1 MSVITATDLHF
12 PVVRYFAL
20 FTTKCLLAREK
31 VGALSSPDLAV
42 LRRVSVETTPMG
54 SRGIPSTVGG
64 RGAVER
70 AGLREQHG
78 RFIQVRA
85 ASDA

>member
-1 MSVITATDLHF
+1 MKKRGGQRSQ
-12 PVVRYFAL
+12 
-20 FTTKCLLAREK
+20 TKTEKKRE
-31 VGALSSPDLAV
+31 V
-42 LRRVSVETTPMG
+42 LVETTPMG

-70 AGLREQHG
+70 AGLRDQHG
-78 RFIQVRA
+78 GFIQVRV

>member
-1 MSVITATDLHF
+1 MINPPQASA
-12 PVVRYFAL
+12 
-20 FTTKCLLAREK
+20 TTKK
-31 VGALSSPDLAV
+31 V
-42 LRRVSVETTPMG
+42 LRINSNHSIMSVETTPMG

-70 AGLREQHG
+70 VGLEDQHG
-78 RFIQVRA
+78 EFIQVRA